1 MTFDLLIINN
11 VTDGNL
17 QYHNYDAFYL
27 FPIHRTI
34 NMRNRTIS
42 PTVLR
47 VLYARSGNRCAF
59 TGCHAPIFEDDN
71 QLTGECCHIE
81 AFSSG
86 GPRFNSTLSDNECNC
101 YDNLI
106 LLCSRH
112 HKIIDGNPFEYSVE
126 ILKEMKRT
134 HEEKFKESNLKLSCV
149 MINQLQESMEQFW
162 YSIDRIHL
170 NDKSDL
176 HREYN
181 TKLELNELIDIFDDK
196 LNGIEKFIEHFEF
209 SDRCMIGVLEKLC
222 KRLNWDFSKLEQIP
236 YYENPFYEPNWEI
249 HNLGRNNLMRE
260 VKMYFYALV
269 VRVLE
274 KIALYDPS
282 DTVLLEKWRSKFY
295 SFQENNYYFD

>member
-1 MTFDLLIINN
+1 MKLEPSGKKSRAIN
-11 VTDGNL
+11 
-17 QYHNYDAFYL
+17 
-27 FPIHRTI
+27 
-34 NMRNRTIS
+34 

-47 VLYARSGNRCAF
+47 ALYARSGNCCAF
-59 TGCHAPIFEDDN
+59 TGCHVPIFEDDN

-81 AFSSG
+81 AFSHG
-86 GPRFNSTLSDNECNC
+86 GPRFNNTLSDSECNG

-112 HKIIDGNPFEYSVE
+112 HKIIDGNPLEYTVE
-126 ILKEMKRT
+126 ILKEMKRS
-134 HEEKFKESNLKLSCV
+134 HEEKFSGIILELSRI
-149 MINQLQESMEQFW
+149 MLEQLQHSMKQFW

-170 NDKSDL
+170 NDTSDL
-176 HREYN
+176 HREYDTN
-181 TKLELNELIDIFDDK
+181 LQFHELINIFDDK
-196 LNGIEKFIEHFEF
+196 LNEIENFMEYFEY
-209 SDRCMIGVLEKLC
+209 SDHCLMGDLKRLC
-222 KRLNWDFSKLEQIP
+222 NRLNWDFRRIDEIP
-236 YYENPFYEPNWEI
+236 YYENPFHEPNWEM

-260 VKMYFYALV
+260 VRMYFYALV